1 VIVETLGGRGIGEGE
16 LEYHVDKY
24 LVALLVYYCW
34 FRCVL
39 DSGSHPLVPQ
49 LSEDLGRLVRWP
61 MMTLLAPLPKPTLV
75 LSPI

>member
-1 VIVETLGGRGIGEGE
+1 VGE

-24 LVALLVYYCW
+24 LVALLVCYYW

-39 DSGSHPLVPQ
+39 DSGSRPIVPQ

-61 MMTLLAPLPKPTLV
+61 VTTPLAPLLKPTLV
-75 LSPI
+75 LSLIQPCYH